1 MSANEFKNKEE
12 VEAEK
17 ALEEVKAK
25 KKKARIKRKKANPAG
40 GRTFVQIM
48 NGEFLSKDWF
58 VNNLPFTFFVGFL
71 LVVLIGWGYFTE
83 TVIKEEVNLKSELS
97 DLESEFFT
105 LSSEYI
111 AKRGRD
117 NIKEKL
123 PADGPAEN
131 RVSPHKFK
139 VKRFDFE

>member
-1 MSANEFKNKEE
+1 MSVNELKNKEE
-12 VEAEK
+12 VEARK
-17 ALEEVKAK
+17 VLEELKSK
-25 KKKARIKRKKANPAG
+25 KKGVRTKRKKSSPAA

-58 VNNLPFTFFVGFL
+58 VGNLPYTFFVGFL
-71 LVVLIGWGYFTE
+71 LVVLIGWGYYTE
-83 TVIKEEVNLKSELS
+83 TVIKEEVKLKSELS

-123 PADGPAEN
+123 PANGPVEN

-139 VKRFDFE
+139 VKRFDF

>member
-1 MSANEFKNKEE
+1 MSANEFIDKEE
-12 VEAEK
+12 AEAKK

-25 KKKARIKRKKANPAG
+25 KRKARAKRKKSNPAN
-40 GRTFVQIM
+40 GRTIVQIM

-58 VNNLPFTFFVGFL
+58 INNLPFTFFIGFL

-83 TVIKEEVNLKSELS
+83 TVIKEEVNLKNELS
-97 DLESEFFT
+97 DLESEYFT

-111 AKRGRD
+111 AKKGRD

-123 PADGPAEN
+123 PANGPAEN

-139 VKRFDFE
+139 VKCFDF

>member
-25 KKKARIKRKKANPAG
+25 KKKARAKRKKANPAG

-58 VNNLPFTFFVGFL
+58 VNNLPFTFFIGFL

-83 TVIKEEVNLKSELS
+83 TVIKEEV
-97 DLESEFFT
+97 
-105 LSSEYI
+105 I
-111 AKRGRD
+111 
-117 NIKEKL
+117 
-123 PADGPAEN
+123 
-131 RVSPHKFK
+131 
-139 VKRFDFE
+139 